1 MDDPGDTLS
10 TIVDDEPREHRSRR
24 IRAAVLALLFAIV
37 LAGLAGE
44 LGVRSA
50 HATSRGPDGLS
61 LDVEYPAVAR
71 PGLSAP
77 LSIEIHR
84 PGGFD
89 EPIEVSVPTSYLEA
103 FDENGFDPD
112 PVQSTVDGKR
122 TRWVYDP
129 PEGDVLVVWFDHRL
143 EPGVQWRHD
152 GDVKVTAGS
161 TSAHV
166 DFTTWV
172 LP

>member
-1 MDDPGDTLS
+1 
-10 TIVDDEPREHRSRR
+10 
-24 IRAAVLALLFAIV
+24 VLGLLLLIV
-37 LAGLAGE
+37 LAALAGE

-50 HATSRGPDGLS
+50 HATARGPDGLS
-61 LDVEYPAVAR
+61 VDVEYAEVAR

-77 LSIEIHR
+77 LSFRIHR
-84 PGGFD
+84 AGGFD
-89 EPIEVSVPTSYLEA
+89 RPIEVSVPTSYLEA
-103 FDENGFDPD
+103 FDENGFEPD

-129 PEGDVLVVWFDHRL
+129 PAGDVLVVWFDHRL

-152 GDVKVTAGS
+152 GDVKVTTGS
-161 TSAHV
+161 ASAQV
-166 DFTTWV
+166 GFTTWV